1 MTRATVASF
10 NVKNLIGA
18 EQEYYTFQSYTTE
31 EHAWKAAWLAD
42 QIVTLDA
49 DVVGFQEIFEEAALR
64 AVIREADE
72 IGEESNEDVIPDR
85 SKRYRKKAI
94 FRKLKYAGYRD
105 AALAFAPN
113 ANDGA
118 PGQRRPGVA
127 ILSRFGFEGTPDI
140 IQDLPEPLDIPFQDM
155 GGGDGGHYRV
165 SRLSRPILKARVPMG
180 REVVTVF
187 NTHLKSKLGEF
198 VRPEGAEF
206 APESDLANY
215 DSVGRALGAAR
226 AALRRMAEAWVLRR
240 EIVAEL
246 KAGHPVIV
254 MGDFNDGEHAVSSEI
269 IAGEKPFKN
278 YSWMLRHN
286 AKASNDRYS
295 KDENE
300 TIQEAISAVRL
311 HSAEKLFVKK
321 SLRDM
326 VYTSAFG
333 GVYES
338 IDQIYLSRHFV
349 PDAGGTLAEM
359 EYFSVLNDHLT
370 DGSHEDAP
378 YNKLA
383 SDHGQIMVH
392 LAFADRLGG
401 QR

>member
-1 MTRATVASF
+1 MQRARVASF

-18 EQEYYTFQSYTTE
+18 DKEYYKFQQYTE
-31 EHAWKAAWLAD
+31 EEYAWKADWLAE
-42 QIVTLDA
+42 QIVTMDA

-64 AVIREADE
+64 DVIEAADE
-72 IGEESNEDVIPDR
+72 IGEESNEVSVPDR
-85 SKRYRKKAI
+85 SKRYRKRAI
-94 FRKLKYAGYRD
+94 FRKLSYTGYTD

-113 ANDGA
+113 LNDGEA
-118 PGQRRPGVA
+118 GSRRPGVA
-127 ILSRFGFEGTPDI
+127 IVSRLGFEGTPEV

-155 GGGDGGHYRV
+155 GGGDGGNYRI
-165 SRLSRPILKARVPMG
+165 SRLSRPLLKARVPMG
-180 REVVTVF
+180 GDVVTVF

-198 VRPEGAEF
+198 IRPDGAEF

-215 DSVGRALGAAR
+215 DAVGRALGSAR
-226 AALRRMAEAWVLRR
+226 AALRRMAEAWVLRG

-254 MGDFNDGEHAVSSEI
+254 MGDFNDSEHAVSSEI
-269 IAGEKPFKN
+269 IAGEKAFKN

-295 KDENE
+295 KEENE
-300 TIQEAISAVRL
+300 HIQEAISSVQL

-349 PDAGGTLAEM
+349 PEAGGDLAEM

-370 DGSHEDAP
+370 DGSHAEAP

-392 LAFADRLGG
+392 LAFNQGREKK
-401 QR
+401 R

>member
-1 MTRATVASF
+1 MSRATIASF

-18 EQEYYTFQSYTTE
+18 ESEYYRFQQYTQE
-31 EHAWKAAWLAD
+31 EYAWKAAWLAD
-42 QIVTLDA
+42 QIVTMDA
-49 DVVGFQEIFEEAALR
+49 DVIGFQEIFEETALR
-64 AVIREADE
+64 AVIAEADDM
-72 IGEESNEDVIPDR
+72 GEESNEVAVPDR

-94 FRKLKYAGYRD
+94 FRKLSYAGYRD

-113 ANDGA
+113 VNDGRA
-118 PGQRRPGVA
+118 GNRRPGVA
-127 ILSRFGFEGTPDI
+127 ILSRFGFEGTPET
-140 IQDLPEPLDIPFQDM
+140 IQELPTPLDIPFQDM
-155 GGGDGGHYRV
+155 GGGDGGHYRI

-180 REVVTVF
+180 GAVVTVF

-198 VRPEGAEF
+198 VKPNGAEF
-206 APESDLANY
+206 APEADLANY
-215 DSVGRALGAAR
+215 DAVGRALGAAR

-246 KAGHPVIV
+246 KAGNPVIV
-254 MGDFNDGEHAVSSEI
+254 MGDFNDSENAVSSEI

-278 YSWMLRHN
+278 YSWMLRHD

-295 KDENE
+295 KEENE
-300 TIQEAISAVRL
+300 TIQEAIAAMRL
-311 HSAEKLFVKK
+311 HSAEKLFVRK

-349 PDAGGTLAEM
+349 PEAGGTLGEM

-370 DGSHEDAP
+370 DGSHAEAP

-392 LAFADRLGG
+392 LVLGET
-401 QR
+401 R